1 MNNFE
6 KAAKNIGNRFDMV
19 LVASERMREI
29 HRKRR
34 EQEDLGL
41 ITHDQRKK
49 QSRPCEQAIYD
60 IENKLVGREYLNRL
74 QAKNRKKRPKFD
86 ELI

>member
-1 MNNFE
+1 MNDFDL
-6 KAAKNIGNRFDMV
+6 ATKNIGNRFDLV

-41 ITHDQRKK
+41 LNHDQRKR
-49 QSRPCEQAIYD
+49 QSKPCDQAISD
-60 IENKLVGREYLNRL
+60 IESGLVGREYLGRI
-74 QAKNRKKRPKFD
+74 RSRDKKRRPKFD
-86 ELI
+86 AI